1 MLADLSHR
9 RLFYFAGPTD
19 MRKGFNGLSGL
30 VRQHQKANLLSGD
43 VFIFINRPRDRIK
56 LLAWE
61 RNGFALYYKQ
71 LERGTFELP
80 KDTNQGP
87 VTLSYR
93 QLFLMLEGV
102 SLQSIRLRKRYEIP
116 GDFMKNSESKSAF
129 K

>member
-9 RLFYFAGPTD
+9 RLFFFAGPTD

-30 VRQHQKANLLSGD
+30 VRQYRSAELLSGD

-80 KDTNQGP
+80 ASDAESP
-87 VTLSYR
+87 VNLSYR

-102 SLQSIRLRKRYEIP
+102 SLKSIRLRKRYEYS
-116 GDFMKNSESKSAF
+116 GDFS
-129 K
+129 